1 MSIIASWGLQTPVL
15 PRFGARAIVDRGSVN
30 LLWDRSVVYGEADEQ
45 WLAEIDV
52 VLPYFIEQLSALFQ
66 QGKLLTDQDKLV
78 TLEQAGWVCLA
89 NPRAS
94 YGYLYLD
101 IYRKEA

>member
-66 QGKLLTDQDKLV
+66 PTFR
-78 TLEQAGWVCLA
+78 T
-89 NPRAS
+89 
-94 YGYLYLD
+94 
-101 IYRKEA
+101 